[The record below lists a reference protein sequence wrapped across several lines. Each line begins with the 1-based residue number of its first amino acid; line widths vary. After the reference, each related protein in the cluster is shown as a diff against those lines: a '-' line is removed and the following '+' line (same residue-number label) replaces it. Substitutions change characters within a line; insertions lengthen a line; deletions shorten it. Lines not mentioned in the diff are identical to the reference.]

1 MSEVVPS
8 GRDAWRIGIVG
19 AMEVEVEDLV
29 SALARPRRVDLGPAD
44 AWTGEL
50 AGVAV
55 AVVQSGVGKAAAA
68 ATAQALISAIP
79 VYALV
84 NTGVAGALDPT
95 LEVGD
100 VVVSTFATYH
110 DVDATAL
117 RVYARCVVPGFPRRF
132 QADKR
137 LIEAFSEVR
146 VAGEGGNV
154 VRGGIASG
162 DQFVNRAEDRA
173 RIRNLTSAACCEME
187 GAAVAQVAYM
197 NELPFVVC
205 RAISDT
211 AQGTSPIAYARFEP
225 VAARAMAARVMA
237 ALPALR

>member
-1 MSEVVPS
+1 MASLAGQAV
-8 GRDAWRIGIVG
+8 WRVGIIG

-29 SALARPRRVDLGPAD
+29 SALSHPRRVDLGLAD

-50 AGVAV
+50 AGVPA

-68 ATAQALISAIP
+68 ATAQALISAVP

-84 NTGVAGALDPT
+84 NTGVAGALDPA

-132 QADKR
+132 QADAR
-137 LIEAFSEVR
+137 LIDAFSQVR
-146 VAGEGGNV
+146 VAGEGGKV
-154 VRGGIASG
+154 VRGGVASG
-162 DQFVNRAEDRA
+162 DQFVNKPDDRV

-197 NELPFVVC
+197 NELPFVIC

-211 AQGTSPIAYARFEP
+211 ASGTSPIAYARFEP
-225 VAARAMAARVMA
+225 MAARAMAARVLA
-237 ALPALR
+237 ALPALG